1 MPKVKKNTEEL
12 TVGERICRAEKQ
24 IRKFFKNLPADKLKF
39 VAEPIRQFAVTQI
52 TIHRLSEELEK
63 GDVIELFEQGKQR
76 LRRENPA
83 LKAYNTTVKSYT
95 AQLKQLL
102 DLLPNSEA
110 EPAGQELMSFVLKA
124 PTGKK

>member
-39 VAEPIRQFAVTQI
+39 VSDPIHQFAVTRI
-52 TIHRLSEELEK
+52 TLQRLSEELEK

-83 LKAYNTTVKSYT
+83 LKAYNTTIKSYT

-110 EPAGQELMSFVLKA
+110 DKAGEALLSFVMKS

>member
-1 MPKVKKNTEEL
+1 MPKVKKNNEEL

-39 VAEPIRQFAVTQI
+39 VSEPIHQFAVTQI
-52 TIHRLSEELEK
+52 TLQRLSEELEK
-63 GDVIELFEQGKQR
+63 GDVIEWFEQGKQR

-83 LKAYNTTVKSYT
+83 LKAYNTTIKSYT

-110 EPAGQELMSFVLKA
+110 DKAGEALLSFVMKSPAG
-124 PTGKK
+124 KK